1 MAAGALIDTGAILAL
16 LDRSDRWHWACVEA
30 YNNTA
35 VPLLTT
41 EAVLAEVFH
50 LTYRNLRDVTGVWR
64 LLRSGAIRMSSIS
77 HEELPR
83 IEALM
88 DRKGAE
94 PGPAADW
101 MITSVRRLATQADA
115 ILAYEGMACDRG
127 LARYWRR
134 PQARRQ
140 GG

>member
-1 MAAGALIDTGAILAL
+1 MSFTIPAPGQDEPAAAVPDALQEPEISVPVSVIGDAAELMALVAELIDA
-16 LDRSDRWHWACVEA
+16 S
-30 YNNTA
+30 
-35 VPLLTT
+35 
-41 EAVLAEVFH
+41 
-50 LTYRNLRDVTGVWR
+50 RDGV
-64 LLRSGAIRMSSIS
+64 IR
-77 HEELPR
+77 ER
-83 IEALM
+83 IEALLAA
-88 DRKGAE
+88 KGAE
-94 PGPAADW
+94 PRPAADW

>member
-1 MAAGALIDTGAILAL
+1 MSFTIPAPGQDEPAAAVPDAWQEPEISVPVSVIGDAAELMALVAELIDA
-16 LDRSDRWHWACVEA
+16 S
-30 YNNTA
+30 
-35 VPLLTT
+35 
-41 EAVLAEVFH
+41 
-50 LTYRNLRDVTGVWR
+50 RDGV
-64 LLRSGAIRMSSIS
+64 IR
-77 HEELPR
+77 ER
-83 IEALM
+83 IEALLAA
-88 DRKGAE
+88 KGAE
-94 PGPAADW
+94 PRPAADW